1 MASNAQG
8 LVIKG
13 SLDNEKV
20 DKGTREI
27 FEWGSSLLFAFS
39 VCTLFTLF
47 FMFFTVSGDSMLP
60 TLHNNDK
67 LLVYKFRYEPQ
78 KGEIVTIDCD
88 ESLGKSII
96 KRVIATP
103 GDTLRINY
111 DTHELFVNGQLLNEN
126 YINEPT
132 RTRGD
137 GFIPNNT
144 TVSVP
149 DGHVLVLGD
158 NRNHSLD
165 SRYSEVGLVNIDD
178 LYGRASVRHWPLG
191 SMRLF

>member
-1 MASNAQG
+1 MENTSKG

-13 SLDNEKV
+13 SMENENVSKSI
-20 DKGTREI
+20 REV
-27 FEWGSSLLFAFS
+27 FEWGSSLFFAFS
-39 VCTLFTLF
+39 VCTLFVLF

-67 LLVYKFRYEPQ
+67 LLVYKFRYEPK
-78 KGEIVTIDCD
+78 KGDIVTIDSS

-144 TVSVP
+144 TISVKE
-149 DGHVLVLGD
+149 GEVIVLGD
-158 NRNHSLD
+158 NRNNSVD
-165 SRYSEVGLVNIDD
+165 SRYSKVGFVRINN
-178 LYGRASVRHWPLG
+178 LYGRVAVRHWPLG
-191 SMRLF
+191 ALKIF

>member
-1 MASNAQG
+1 MENNSRG

-13 SLDNEKV
+13 SLENESVPKSV
-20 DKGTREI
+20 REV
-27 FEWGSSLLFAFS
+27 FDWASSLFFAFS
-39 VCTLFTLF
+39 ICTLFVLF

-78 KGEIVTIDCD
+78 KSDIVTIDAS
-88 ESLGKSII
+88 ESLEKSII
-96 KRVIATP
+96 KRVIGTP
-103 GDTLRINY
+103 GDTVRINY
-111 DTHELFVNGQLLNEN
+111 DTHEVFVNGQLLNEG

-144 TVSVP
+144 TITVP
-149 DGHVLVLGD
+149 DGHVIVLGD

-165 SRYSEVGLVNIDD
+165 SRYSEVGAVRIDT
-178 LYGRASVRHWPLG
+178 LYGRAAVRHWPL
-191 SMRLF
+191 SALKVF

>member
-1 MASNAQG
+1 MANNAQR

-13 SLDNEKV
+13 SLDNENV
-20 DKGTREI
+20 ERSTREV

-78 KGEIVTIDCD
+78 RGDIVTIDCSK
-88 ESLGKSII
+88 ELGKSII
-96 KRVIATP
+96 KRVIAIP
-103 GDTLRINY
+103 GDTVRINY
-111 DTHELFVNGQLLNEN
+111 DTHEVFVNGQLLNEN

-149 DGHVLVLGD
+149 EGHVIVFGD

-165 SRYSEVGLVNIDD
+165 SRYSEVGAVPIDT
-178 LYGRASVRHWPLG
+178 LYGRASVRHWPL
-191 SMRLF
+191 SSLTIF